1 MDEEYENNF
10 TDIHSEQT
18 IIEMVDQPN
27 VDVHYDINAECAVA
41 SLMGSPCASSVHY
54 SAVVVAPADV
64 NITVDMQPVGDSVVD
79 ATMIL
84 ALAMVF
90 IVVALKKIK

>member
-1 MDEEYENNF
+1 MDEEYQNTF
-10 TDIHSEQT
+10 TDIRSEQT
-18 IIEMVDQPN
+18 IIEMVDKPN

-41 SLMGSPCASSVHY
+41 SLMGSPCASSVHD

-64 NITVDMQPVGDSVVD
+64 SVTVDTQPIADSITD
-79 ATMIL
+79 ASMIF